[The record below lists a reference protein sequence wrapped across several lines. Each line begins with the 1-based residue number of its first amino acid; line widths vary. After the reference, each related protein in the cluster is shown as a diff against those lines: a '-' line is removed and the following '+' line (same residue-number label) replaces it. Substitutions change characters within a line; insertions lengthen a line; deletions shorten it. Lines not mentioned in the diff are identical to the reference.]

1 MRSHATVALAFVC
14 AVGLASAALGAS
26 DSGAFA
32 ARLGSARRH
41 GSSASGA
48 RHRSAGGGHVS
59 GAVPSSRASELGT
72 HHHVSVT
79 SHCQNV
85 PADNAAGTYQFV
97 DKRCGDGATGSVPGC
112 VGDKHDCRFCQT
124 SIVPKH
130 SRNEGWPTCPAHVCA
145 ELKALGCQGESS
157 ASKKEVLW
165 QLAREK
171 ALAHNAAVKGVSVGK
186 CATAEADRKIGTHQ
200 FSDAKECGSA
210 DALGTGCLGGGS
222 TCRFCQLSNSKAA
235 STGWPVC
242 PDVVCKKWKVKGGGC
257 EPPLSLVTVPPEHP
271 PADFDVTAAMD
282 EQTKK
287 MKAFIHGQKE
297 SDAGDDE
304 EDDAPRKSRRTRA
317 TGNLVVDLLQSEDR
331 GEDGLDEHLAR
342 AYAKKA
348 SSKSK
353 RHRMA

>member
-1 MRSHATVALAFVC
+1 VA
-14 AVGLASAALGAS
+14 
-26 DSGAFA
+26 
-32 ARLGSARRH
+32 H
-41 GSSASGA
+41 
-48 RHRSAGGGHVS
+48 
-59 GAVPSSRASELGT
+59 
-72 HHHVSVT
+72 
-79 SHCQNV
+79 
-85 PADNAAGTYQFV
+85 
-97 DKRCGDGATGSVPGC
+97 
-112 VGDKHDCRFCQT
+112 
-124 SIVPKH
+124 
-130 SRNEGWPTCPAHVCA
+130 
-145 ELKALGCQGESS
+145 
-157 ASKKEVLW
+157 
-165 QLAREK
+165 
-171 ALAHNAAVKGVSVGK
+171 
-186 CATAEADRKIGTHQ
+186 
-200 FSDAKECGSA
+200 
-210 DALGTGCLGGGS
+210 
-222 TCRFCQLSNSKAA
+222 
-235 STGWPVC
+235 VC

-317 TGNLVVDLLQSEDR
+317 TGDLVVDLLQSEDR

>member
-1 MRSHATVALAFVC
+1 MAIP
-14 AVGLASAALGAS
+14 
-26 DSGAFA
+26 
-32 ARLGSARRH
+32 ARA
-41 GSSASGA
+41 
-48 RHRSAGGGHVS
+48 
-59 GAVPSSRASELGT
+59 P
-72 HHHVSVT
+72 
-79 SHCQNV
+79 
-85 PADNAAGTYQFV
+85 P
-97 DKRCGDGATGSVPGC
+97 
-112 VGDKHDCRFCQT
+112 
-124 SIVPKH
+124 
-130 SRNEGWPTCPAHVCA
+130 
-145 ELKALGCQGESS
+145 
-157 ASKKEVLW
+157 
-165 QLAREK
+165 
-171 ALAHNAAVKGVSVGK
+171 
-186 CATAEADRKIGTHQ
+186 AEADRKLGRHQ

-210 DALGTGCLGGGS
+210 DALGTGCLGGRS
-222 TCRFCQLSNSKAA
+222 TCRYCQLSNSKAA
-235 STGWPVC
+235 STGWPIC

-317 TGNLVVDLLQSEDR
+317 TGDLVVDLLQSEDR
-331 GEDGLDEHLAR
+331 GEDGLDKHLAR